1 MPISRRALLAAFA
14 LPRPG
19 RMPGRAILLDLGPDC
34 ALQESLAG
42 FRTLV
47 PAVNAPSR
55 STLLIPGAGRL
66 PQRHSETIRTHLRR
80 GGSVLLESALGLQ
93 HPRADAPYFPYVDF
107 TWPVEAKIR
116 EFFPLVLQP
125 KPGDRVIATYAGKPV
140 AVRRQAGRGSL
151 ILLGSPVGPAL
162 LAGDPD
168 ARRWLASVL
177 RWMHTHS

>member
-1 MPISRRALLAAFA
+1 V
-14 LPRPG
+14 
-19 RMPGRAILLDLGPDC
+19 
-34 ALQESLAG
+34 QESLAG
-42 FRTLV
+42 FRNVL
-47 PAVNAPSR
+47 PALSAASH

-66 PQRHSETIRTHLRR
+66 PQRHSETIRAHLRR

-93 HPRADAPYFPYVDF
+93 HGHVAVPYIPYVDF
-107 TWPVEAKIR
+107 TWPVDAKIR

-140 AVRRQAGRGSL
+140 ALRRQAGSGSL

-162 LAGDPD
+162 LAGDAD

>member
-1 MPISRRALLAAFA
+1 MVISRRALLVAFA
-14 LPRPG
+14 LPCPG
-19 RMPGRAILLDLGPDC
+19 RVPGSALLLDLGPDC
-34 ALQESLAG
+34 LVQESLAG
-42 FRTLV
+42 FRNVL
-47 PAVNAPSR
+47 PALSAASH

-66 PQRHSETIRTHLRR
+66 PQRHSETIRAHLRR

-93 HPRADAPYFPYVDF
+93 HGHVAVPYIPYVDF
-107 TWPVEAKIR
+107 TWPVDAKIR

-140 AVRRQAGRGSL
+140 ALRRQAGSGSL

-162 LAGDPD
+162 LAGDAD